1 MPMCEQARGERK
13 TLAVSPG
20 KRQAEIASPVALV
33 AELLRKAAYRVGQPG
48 AWTQHYLGRM
58 EDGTGT
64 FARRTVRDGTIRS
77 RCLLGALYCE
87 HDLDPRANIHVAYE
101 AIVRAIGTSL
111 VADWNDNQAR
121 TQKDVVG
128 ALLEASEI
136 AGNAAAAAGNAAS
149 RLAEAA

>member
-1 MPMCEQARGERK
+1 MPMCEQTGSEEKAMAASSESWP
-13 TLAVSPG
+13 AHVVSPAG
-20 KRQAEIASPVALV
+20 LA
-33 AELLRKAAYRVGQPG
+33 AELLRKAAYRVGQPA

-111 VADWNDNQAR
+111 VADWNDNPAR
-121 TQKDVVG
+121 TQEDVVG
-128 ALLEASEI
+128 ALLGASEI
-136 AGNAAAAAGNAAS
+136 AADAAGVGSAAA